1 MLANQLDANAGSVTQ
16 ALGSPRVGAR
26 CDLEMDVDLKLV
38 LEFMQSN
45 MSASKL
51 IGVAQALAAV
61 APIIWSRYE
70 RDDVHA
76 LVLSVPPLTRGST
89 LQQAA
94 T

>member
-1 MLANQLDANAGSVTQ
+1 MLANQPDANAGSVTQ
-16 ALGSPRVGAR
+16 ALGIPSVGTR

-45 MSASKL
+45 MPASKL
-51 IGVAQALAAV
+51 VGVAQALAAV
-61 APIIWSRYE
+61 APILWARYE
-70 RDDVHA
+70 REDVHA
-76 LVLSVPPLTRGST
+76 LVLSVPPFTRGST